1 MHEVVDVVAPCL
13 APLWAGCAGVWT
25 GCELSRALDAVDG
38 HQVGARATSHFWR
51 VGTGHGRRHVIEQTR
66 KETHGV
72 PLSRLSVIQC
82 VTGFK
87 KRGNGGTVG
96 TANVSGGLSG
106 GTCTP
111 VFFWG
116 NSNSQIGGKIG

>member
-1 MHEVVDVVAPCL
+1 MRLTATR
-13 APLWAGCAGVWT
+13 W
-25 GCELSRALDAVDG
+25 
-38 HQVGARATSHFWR
+38 ARATSHFWR

-72 PLSRLSVIQC
+72 PLSRLSAIQC

-116 NSNSQIGGKIG
+116 NRNSQNSGKIDREGSSSARPKCGAVSALEGVVLRNDTPHIFPL